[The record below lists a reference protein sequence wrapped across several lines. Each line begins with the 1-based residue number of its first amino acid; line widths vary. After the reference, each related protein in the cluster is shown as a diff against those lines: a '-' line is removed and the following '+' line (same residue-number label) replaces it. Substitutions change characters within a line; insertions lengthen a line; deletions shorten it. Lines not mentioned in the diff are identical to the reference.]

1 MRYII
6 TMIAEA
12 VTLLAFF
19 GILLLYLV
27 AFSD

>member
-19 GILLLYLV
+19 SVLLMYLV